1 MFPFFVRFLSRSG
14 FFLNIVYKNFGLL
27 CGRSRPK
34 VKYLKFLIIQ
44 KLKTPYR
51 KHFFQK
57 VLNLTSSL
65 QFISQAKSQLKTKLY
80 FIHFFYFKIKK
91 VNKIQRTKAIFII
104 YRLLLLCE
112 LGFLK
117 FS

>member
-1 MFPFFVRFLSRSG
+1 MFTFLSGFCQGQG
-14 FFLNIVYKNFGLL
+14 FFNILYKNFGPL

-65 QFISQAKSQLKTKLY
+65 QFISQAKSQLKYKEQKQYL
-80 FIHFFYFKIKK
+80 
-91 VNKIQRTKAIFII
+91 
-104 YRLLLLCE
+104 
-112 LGFLK
+112 
-117 FS
+117 